1 MKNCWDSYY
10 VSLISSS
17 EKQSREQPSS
27 HHYGDCCCSTMF
39 SFRCKKCNASCKCNM
54 KKWSFNHHLKTCF
67 TGGRVGER
75 VERKACYCPASAS
88 PFPCSLITCYLNHAI
103 SSAGLA
109 AVLPI
114 RGYPRMRPEGPR
126 RAAPRCWEPARCRQ
140 GWCGARIELGNDAF
154 SSGTGTHCSAT
165 TAKLSIHHLATSFQ
179 MEKSVGPIALFLL
192 KKEWHRAVCL
202 KPTSRF
208 LQSQKF
214 WLDANFG

>member
-1 MKNCWDSYY
+1 MEIAAVVQCFPLGAKNVTLPASVTWRNDPLTIILRPAS
-10 VSLISSS
+10 
-17 EKQSREQPSS
+17 P
-27 HHYGDCCCSTMF
+27 GDG
-39 SFRCKKCNASCKCNM
+39 
-54 KKWSFNHHLKTCF
+54 W
-67 TGGRVGER
+67 ER
-75 VERKACYCPASAS
+75 VERKACYRPASAS

-109 AVLPI
+109 AALPI
-114 RGYPRMRPEGPR
+114 RGHPWMRPEGPR

-140 GWCGARIELGNDAF
+140 GWCGARIELGDDAF

-179 MEKSVGPIALFLL
+179 MEKSVGTIALFLL
-192 KKEWHRAVCL
+192 KKEWDRAMCL